1 MSNPLVVLSKAILW
15 YALDSREV
23 VIMHVLYTTTYPL
36 TAAVDVG
43 KIGIEAL
50 KNPLPD
56 FISRDNIYFLFG
68 GKGIMAHVVYEI
80 EKGHEDEGLK
90 EIAKRMTVYYDV
102 EGFEVSSDV
111 LLTAE
116 EAAPLIGLEI

>member
-1 MSNPLVVLSKAILW
+1 
-15 YALDSREV
+15 
-23 VIMHVLYTTTYPL
+23 MHVLYTTTYPL
-36 TAAVDVG
+36 AAAVDVG

-56 FISRDNIYFLFG
+56 YINRGQIFFLFG
-68 GKGIMAHVVYEI
+68 GKGIKAHVVYEI

-90 EIAKRMTVYYDV
+90 EISKRMTAYYDI
-102 EGFEVSSDV
+102 EGFEITSDV

-116 EAAPLIGLEI
+116 EAAPLIGLEL